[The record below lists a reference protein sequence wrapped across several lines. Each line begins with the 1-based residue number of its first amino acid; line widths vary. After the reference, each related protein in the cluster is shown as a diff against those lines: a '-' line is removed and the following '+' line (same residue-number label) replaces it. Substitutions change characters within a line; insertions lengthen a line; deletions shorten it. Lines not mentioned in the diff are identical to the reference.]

1 MPLQPARLTRILS
14 AVTQDSA
21 PAGWYD
27 DPAGSGGRRYWNGS
41 TWTDRVQQGGAARR
55 PSTPAARTTN
65 RERVPDGH
73 IRLNGQHVPLDQ
85 TSLPST
91 SRRISRGPVV
101 GVVVAIGIAL
111 LLTVSS
117 VFATDGV
124 VDLGD
129 WSGANGDLY
138 MVEVDSRYGTGVDV
152 IWSDGADTFQD
163 VSVDPGWSTDIDTN
177 NGPVEVWA
185 SANDG
190 QDLAT
195 CRIIDA
201 EGDVLVETT
210 AVTPG
215 GTATCR
221 WED

>member
-1 MPLQPARLTRILS
+1 M
-14 AVTQDSA
+14 TQDSA

-41 TWTDRVQQGGAARR
+41 AWTDRVQQGGAVRR
-55 PSTPAARTTN
+55 PSASAPRSTN
-65 RERVPDGH
+65 RERVPDGY
-73 IRLNGQHVPLDQ
+73 IRLNGHHVRLDQ
-85 TSLPST
+85 TSLPSA
-91 SRRISRGPVV
+91 SRRIGRGTVV
-101 GVVVAIGIAL
+101 AVAVAIGVAL
-111 LLTVSS
+111 LLVVSPL
-117 VFATDGV
+117 FATDGE

-129 WSGANGDLY
+129 WGVAVGDDAAAY
-138 MVEVDSRYGTGVDV
+138 MVEVDSRSGTGVDV
-152 IWSDGADTFQD
+152 IWSDGTDTFQET
-163 VSVDPGWSTDIDTN
+163 SVDLGWSTDIDTAY
-177 NGPVEVWA
+177 GPVEVWA

-190 QDLAT
+190 RDLAT